1 MRDIIRKIL
10 KEQTEVTIPNNKK
23 EYVDNVLKR
32 WETDPMRTK
41 QFTDIYGI
49 DTDMALY
56 IRQKIQED
64 LRNIPIGKKISLL
77 DKDFPLDVGI
87 GNYDFEFTI
96 DNIADAFNGDGNG
109 INGNFDKGYVSSLID
124 ESGSENLNFNILTDM
139 IVIDA
144 TIHPEGSVHL
154 NVQEDDGEY
163 ELKEFSIYGAL
174 KDDDFGWEIEGEIKD
189 IIWEYIISFSPLL
202 NKVRPEIEVQ
212 LFSDSNWEVG
222 LVRKGYD

>member
-10 KEQTEVTIPNNKK
+10 KEHSEVVIPNNKK
-23 EYVDNVLKR
+23 EYVDKVLKR

-41 QFTDIYGI
+41 QFINVYGI

-144 TIHPEGSVHL
+144 TIYPEGSVHI
-154 NVQEDDGEY
+154 NVQEDGEY
-163 ELKEFSIYGAL
+163 VLKVFSIYDAL

-189 IIWEYIISFSPLL
+189 IIWEYIMSFSPLL
-202 NKVRPEIEVQ
+202 NKVRPEIEIR
-212 LFSDSNWEVG
+212 LLADSNWEVG
-222 LVRKGYD
+222 LMRKGYD

>member
-10 KEQTEVTIPNNKK
+10 KEQTENVIPNNKK
-23 EYVDNVLKR
+23 VYVDKVLKR

-41 QFTDIYGI
+41 QFIDVYGI

-64 LRNIPIGKKISLL
+64 LKNVPIGKKIWLL

-87 GNYDFEFTI
+87 GNYDFKFTI
-96 DNIADAFNGDGNG
+96 DNIADAFNGDG
-109 INGNFDKGYVSSLID
+109 KGYVSSLID
-124 ESGSENLNFNILTDM
+124 EVGSKNLNFNILTDM

-144 TIHPEGSVHL
+144 TIYPEGSVHI

-163 ELKEFSIYGAL
+163 ELKEFSIYDAL
-174 KDDDFGWEIEGEIKD
+174 NDDSFGWEVEGEVQD
-189 IIWEYIISFSPLL
+189 IIREYIISFSPLL
-202 NKVRPEIEVQ
+202 YKVRPLIELQ
-212 LFSDSNWEVG
+212 LFSESKWQVE
-222 LVRKGYD
+222 LMRKGYD

>member
-23 EYVDNVLKR
+23 EYVDKVLKR
-32 WETDPMRTK
+32 WETDSMRTK
-41 QFTDIYGI
+41 QFVDTYAI

-109 INGNFDKGYVSSLID
+109 MNGNFDKGYVSSLID

-139 IVIDA
+139 IAIDA
-144 TIHPEGSVHL
+144 TIYPEGSVHI
-154 NVQEDDGEY
+154 NVQEDGEY
-163 ELKEFSIYGAL
+163 VLKVFSIYDAL

-189 IIWEYIISFSPLL
+189 IIWGYVMTFSPLI
-202 NKVRPEIEVQ
+202 NKVRPEIEIQ
-212 LFSDSNWEVG
+212 LLADSKWEVG
-222 LVRKGYD
+222 LMRKGYD